1 MPLLEWPLLALT
13 ELARPV
19 ELHSTDSAGLSRRD
33 DYSWVDSKA
42 FSFYALIAAAAACVI
57 GLILL
62 ISLVSWCCVRSYK
75 KRKRMEEE
83 LRRARRA
90 LSRTRSRSR
99 HYDLDEDSDLDS
111 VLTLELEAPR
121 RQSRRISKSAKRS
134 STVVDGESKAPK
146 LLTPVVTPE
155 DEASGRNPY
164 RGSLVFIRG
173 ADGTLERTN
182 LSAASLAPV
191 DLASGGLPFRG
202 PPASQIVT
210 LEPVPSPYGD
220 RPPPSLSSS
229 PRPTSMNRSLT
240 EPQTAYTRHSRS
252 SWASFNSNPMSPPPQ
267 QPSVGEYRRT
277 SGAVDVYALRPR
289 PTQTYAPYVP
299 SGLRAAMG
307 PSDSLPRADGNGER
321 VSALEMF
328 RADNAARRAGSVD
341 RRVMFAESAQPR
353 AGGPGAPPIL
363 ISSGRQQ
370 QQHQSLQQQH
380 QRDELQQPQY
390 AQHTASQHTGYNGSD
405 SEQSERTTVGPSG
418 SRPSDQYGGDAKV
431 SSAKTS
437 AFAEHMRGHF
447 FSNPTSGRTTTSTT
461 NYPPSSNG
469 STLVPAP
476 PPTDT
481 SRSSMSITTPGM
493 SPILKELELL
503 ATPLFSPDFT
513 LDISDRDAMVRST
526 SVQPSQAATK
536 PSAASNDAPKYRAF
550 SDETSEVR
558 VFEEN
563 SDSSRK
569 SSPNTSPTVVGA
581 AAAATAHEELKR
593 QVEEEEARRIDR
605 STIANVLKDIE
616 TIPTSPTDATLHRT
630 WFESNSSPAHSQ
642 VMSPTTPTQ
651 QTLVQNEPPT
661 MHESASTAESAKSNS
676 TATFFHDDHSASA
689 AGTSITDS
697 PTSFDEQVFED
708 AMKRVSMGDST
719 STGGMT
725 TPRSTLVGTP
735 ASPLSVSDMGSMQRS
750 PGGAASGAEVQRKQ
764 KFVDYL
770 RQRMSEIEDG
780 NGTRQIYASLI
791 EKLGTGG
798 GAGGTISEEDSDDLK
813 KAAGVTSPP
822 PAIGRY
828 SYMSVPVV
836 GKKTSPPSTMVKGVP
851 GGKGE

>member
-1 MPLLEWPLLALT
+1 MSA
-13 ELARPV
+13 ELQ
-19 ELHSTDSAGLSRRD
+19 STVSAGLSRRD

-83 LRRARRA
+83 LRKARRA
-90 LSRTRSRSR
+90 LSRTRSRSH
-99 HYDLDEDSDLDS
+99 HYDLDDDSDLDS
-111 VLTLELEAPR
+111 VLSLELEAPR
-121 RQSRRISKSAKRS
+121 RQSRRISKSVKRS
-134 STVVDGESKAPK
+134 STVVDAEKAPK

-155 DEASGRNPY
+155 DAASGRNPY
-164 RGSLVFIRG
+164 RGSLVYIRG

-202 PPASQIVT
+202 PPTSQIVT

-267 QPSVGEYRRT
+267 QPSAREYRRN

-299 SGLRAAMG
+299 SGLRAATG
-307 PSDSLPRADGNGER
+307 ASDSPSRGDGNGER

-353 AGGPGAPPIL
+353 PGGPGAPPIL

-370 QQHQSLQQQH
+370 HHQPLQQQH

-390 AQHTASQHTGYNGSD
+390 AQYSASQQPGYNGSD
-405 SEQSERTTVGPSG
+405 NEQTERTAVGPSG
-418 SRPSDQYGGDAKV
+418 SRPSDQYGGDAKG
-431 SSAKTS
+431 SGAKTS
-437 AFAEHMRGHF
+437 VFAEQMRGHF
-447 FSNPTSGRTTTSTT
+447 FSNPTSATTTTTSTT

-526 SVQPSQAATK
+526 SVQPSQAAPKLST
-536 PSAASNDAPKYRAF
+536 ASKDASKYRAF

-558 VFEEN
+558 VFEEG
-563 SDSSRK
+563 SDSSHK
-569 SSPNTSPTVVGA
+569 SSPNTPPTVVGSAGA
-581 AAAATAHEELKR
+581 AAAAAAHEELKR

-616 TIPTSPTDATLHRT
+616 TIPTSPTDATLHRN

-642 VMSPTTPTQ
+642 VLAVQSP
-651 QTLVQNEPPT
+651 PPT
-661 MHESASTAESAKSNS
+661 MHESESTADSAKSAS
-676 TATFFHDDHSASA
+676 TGTLFHDDHSASVT
-689 AGTSITDS
+689 GTSITDS

-708 AMKRVSMGDST
+708 AMKRVSMGDTT

-735 ASPLSVSDMGSMQRS
+735 ASPMSVSDMGSMQRS
-750 PGGAASGAEVQRKQ
+750 PGAPGGAEVHRKQ

-798 GAGGTISEEDSDDLK
+798 GAGVSISEEDSDDLK
-813 KAAGVTSPP
+813 KAAGMTSPP

-836 GKKTSPPSTMVKGVP
+836 GKKVSPPSTMVKGA